1 MAKNQINQPIF
12 KCVTDPYRR
21 TKATSLLTVLLLSAY
36 SYATEEGLSPHP
48 INRLPF
54 TPLLANPFNRHI
66 DIRSYWK
73 SEKLDGIRAI
83 WNGTQLVTRNGK
95 LIKAPQWFIEPLPNY
110 PLEGELWAG
119 RNNFALVQQTVLDQQ
134 PNQQGWQGITFM
146 LFDAP
151 HQLGNYPARYQTL
164 QNLIVTQPT
173 PHIKLVEHTPIANF
187 NQLENDLREVIQKG
201 GEGMMLRNITTH
213 YRGGRNS
220 DLLKLKPYQ
229 DAEAELV
236 GYLNGKGKYAGMVGA
251 FLVRRVDGV
260 TFAIGSGLSDA
271 LRSDP
276 PEIGTIIS
284 YRYNGLTH
292 LGKPRFAR
300 FLRVRTE

>member
-1 MAKNQINQPIF
+1 M
-12 KCVTDPYRR
+12 
-21 TKATSLLTVLLLSAY
+21 S
-36 SYATEEGLSPHP
+36 
-48 INRLPF
+48 RLPF
-54 TPLLANPFNRHI
+54 APLLANPFNRHI
-66 DIRSYWK
+66 DVRSYWK

-83 WNGTQLVTRNGK
+83 WNGTQLVTRSGK
-95 LIKAPQWFIEPLPNY
+95 LIKAPPWFIEPLPNY

-119 RNNFALVQQTVLDQQ
+119 RNNFSLVQQTVLDQQ

-164 QNLIVTQPT
+164 HDLLTAQPS
-173 PHIKLVEHTPIANF
+173 PHIKLIEHSPIANF
-187 NQLENDLREVIQKG
+187 NQLENDLNDVVQKG
-201 GEGMMLRNITTH
+201 GEGIMLRNITTH

-229 DAEAELV
+229 DAEAELI
-236 GYLNGKGKYAGMVGA
+236 GFLNGKGKYAGMVGA
-251 FLVRRVDGV
+251 FLVKRVDGV

-284 YRYNGLTH
+284 YRYNGLTR

-300 FLRVRTE
+300 FLRVRAE